1 MSETA
6 PLPETVPTDTAEHP
20 EIRRLEK
27 KVRRLELAIE
37 SSRQF
42 NSTLDADAL
51 MDQVLNEVA
60 EVIDAEAGSFWVL
73 DDQSNQILCKVATGP
88 AKEKV
93 QGMRL
98 EAGTGIVGW
107 TIANKRKTVV
117 FDAAK
122 DDRFFNQADKE
133 TNFITKSL
141 FCVPL
146 MVNQECVGAL
156 SMLNKQTA
164 DGIFDQEDLE
174 VLEMLALNA
183 AVAIKNAQL
192 FQSQLRIKELN
203 ILLTIAK
210 EVTATLDLDRV
221 LLSIVNLG
229 SQIIHYQR
237 ALIGIPDNN
246 DRIKLAAESDCPE
259 PDMTQPENKRLL
271 AIMKH
276 VMASGQS
283 LHVTGFNKANPPA
296 DLPQIVVNYMAESE
310 IYCLSVII
318 LKDSEGILGLLSM
331 EGIYAALIAHE
342 SSYVINIL
350 VNTASVAIRNAQLY
364 RSIPRTF
371 IGARLGAKTGKKSR
385 RRLLAAA
392 TVILMGLF
400 LITVKLPYDIRADVE
415 VVPLHTTQVTARTD
429 GVVKQIVFQ
438 EGALVKKGQVLAELS
453 DPLLA
458 LEREKL
464 LKDRLIAGGELRR
477 LESEGE
483 PYEVLLKRLE
493 VESLVSHIRYL
504 ERQIQLTRVTAA
516 AGGRV
521 LSQKPEELLDKQ
533 VVKGEVITQIAVD
546 DKKQGRLR
554 LPETDVLNVKP
565 GDRISFSLIAMPETI
580 FQGTVTYVSF
590 SDPDAQL
597 GLEVNAAALLEAT
610 GYDVLFSSD
619 QLNQANTIRF
629 GMTGTGKIH
638 LPRQTLYRRWFKP
651 LVDRLKSEIRLA
663 FSG

>member
-6 PLPETVPTDTAEHP
+6 TLPETAPSDTAEHP
-20 EIRRLEK
+20 EIRKLEEK
-27 KVRRLELAIE
+27 IRRLELAIE
-37 SSRQF
+37 TSRQF

-51 MDQVLNEVA
+51 MDQVLNDVI

-73 DDQSNQILCKVATGP
+73 EAESNQILCKVATGP

-98 EAGTGIVGW
+98 ETGTGIVGW
-107 TIANKRKTVV
+107 TIANKQKTVV

-122 DDRFFNQADKE
+122 DDRFFNKADKE
-133 TNFITKSL
+133 TNFITKSV

-164 DGIFDQEDLE
+164 DGIFDQDDLE
-174 VLEMLALNA
+174 LLEMLALNA
-183 AVAIKNAQL
+183 AVAIKNAKL
-192 FQSQLRIKELN
+192 FQSKLRIKELN
-203 ILLTIAK
+203 ILLAIAK

-229 SQIIHYQR
+229 SQIIHYKR
-237 ALIGIPDNN
+237 AIIGIPDND

-271 AIMKH
+271 AITKH

-283 LHVTGFNKANPPA
+283 LHVTGFNKANPPG
-296 DLPQIVVNYMAESE
+296 DLPEIVVDYMTESE
-310 IYCLSVII
+310 IFCLSVII
-318 LKDSEGILGLLSM
+318 LKDSEGTLGLLSM
-331 EGIYAALIAHE
+331 EGIYAALIANE
-342 SSYVINIL
+342 SSYVMNIM

-371 IGARLGAKTGKKSR
+371 IGARLGAKTAKKSR
-385 RRLLAAA
+385 RRMLVAAA
-392 TVILMGLF
+392 LILMGFF
-400 LITVKLPYDIRADVE
+400 LTTVKLPRDITADVE
-415 VVPLHTTQVTARTD
+415 IAPLHTTQVTARTD
-429 GVVKQIVFQ
+429 GVINQIAFR
-438 EGALVKKGQVLAELS
+438 EGELLKKGQVLAELR

-464 LKDRLIAGGELRR
+464 LKDRLIASGELRR
-477 LESEGE
+477 LESEGN
-483 PYEVLLKRLE
+483 PYEVRLKRLE
-493 VESLVSHIRYL
+493 IESLDSHIRYL
-504 ERQIQLTRVTAA
+504 ERQIQLTRVTASA
-516 AGGRV
+516 DGRA
-521 LSQKPEELLDKQ
+521 LTRKPEDLLGKQ
-533 VVKGEVITQIAVD
+533 VVKGEVITRLAVD
-546 DKKQGRLR
+546 DKKQGRLK
-554 LPETDVLNVKP
+554 LSETDVLNVES

-580 FQGTVTYVSF
+580 FQGTLAYVSYSG
-590 SDPDAQL
+590 SDTQSV
-597 GLEVNAAALLEAT
+597 LETDGAAAMEAT
-610 GYDVLFSSD
+610 GYDVFFSSD
-619 QLNQANTIRF
+619 QLNQSNSIRF

-638 LPRQTLYRRWFKP
+638 LPSQTLYNRWFKP
-651 LVDRLKSEIRLA
+651 ILDRLKSGIRLT